1 MSECKDLLGHLL
13 ELQLLILSDVVL
25 LVLGGAKTKIA
36 LLPLR

>member
-13 ELQLLILSDVVL
+13 ELQFLILSDVVL
-25 LVLGGAKTKIA
+25 LVLGAKTKID